1 MEARSILDTNNI
13 WISRATLWK
22 SIRRDTRFS
31 FNTKRKDN
39 FDNVGLIDR
48 KKIDL
53 YALWRGRSQSSIIRN
68 LGKKTIYRNG
78 IAASDWRK
86 KIVEEKL
93 EIGEKGWMPANDS
106 YTCSTYERIANKDQ
120 PTFTVIGHKNLPGRA
135 AVKFKYS
142 SQRSHAN
149 PPSRAI
155 WRFRLS
161 PIIRSGF

>member
-31 FNTKRKDN
+31 FKTKRKDN

-48 KKIDL
+48 KRIDL
-53 YALWRGRSQSSIIRN
+53 YALWRRRSQSSIIKK

-78 IAASDWRK
+78 IATNDWRK

-93 EIGEKGWMPANDS
+93 EIGEEGWIPANDS
-106 YTCSTYERIANKDQ
+106 STCSTYERIANKDQ

-149 PPSRAI
+149 PPSCAI

-161 PIIRSGF
+161 PIIRSSF